1 MLNDF
6 NLRYMNFRLIIY
18 VLILSSIGVL
28 VVSSATI
35 NTVNDGLG
43 KRQVMGI
50 ILGMLTLVCAMIIDY
65 KYYIK
70 LGWLF
75 YAASIACLLLVFI
88 FGTYRGGA
96 RRWIE
101 LPIIGQFQPSE
112 VAKIMLII
120 FFAMYLSKIDNKLNS
135 PLYLLS
141 IVGFAAVPVFSI
153 FRQPNLSTTIVLTFI
168 IIAMSFVAGL
178 SYKWII
184 GTVGVLVPSMFIIVR
199 MVMDGR
205 RTFLNTY
212 MENRILAFFRPDN
225 FAGGKYQQE
234 NSVMAIASGM
244 LNGKGLN
251 TNALDSVK
259 NGKFLPEVQTDFIFA
274 IIGEEL
280 GFVGS
285 IVVITLIALIVM
297 ECLIMAAKA
306 KNLEGRLI
314 CSGIAALIAFQ
325 SFTNIAVATNIF
337 PNTGLPLPFVSYGL
351 TSLVSSFVGIGLVL
365 NIGIYGRKNKLGGQI
380 DEYRFN
386 CT

>member
-6 NLRYMNFRLIIY
+6 NLRYINFRLLIY

-35 NTVNDGLG
+35 NTANEGLG
-43 KRQVMGI
+43 ERQIMGI
-50 ILGMLTLVCAMIIDY
+50 ILGMVTLVCAMLIDY

-101 LPIIGQFQPSE
+101 LPGIGQFQPSE

-120 FFAMYLSKIDNKLNS
+120 FFAMYLSKIDSKLNH

-141 IVGFAAVPVFSI
+141 ITLFAAVPIFCI
-153 FRQPNLSTTIVLTFI
+153 FRQPNLSTTIVLTFM
-168 IIAMSFVAGL
+168 IIAMIFVAGL

-184 GTVGVLVPSMFIIVR
+184 GILGVLVPSVFTIIY
-199 MVMDGR
+199 MVITGKK
-205 RTFLNTY
+205 TFLNSY
-212 MENRILAFFRPDN
+212 MEGRILAFFKPEN

-280 GFVGS
+280 GFIGS
-285 IVVITLIALIVM
+285 IMVIALIALIVI

-306 KNLEGRLI
+306 KDLEGRLI
-314 CSGIAALIAFQ
+314 CSGMAALIAFQ
-325 SFTNIAVATNIF
+325 SFTNIAVATDIF

-351 TSLVSSFVGIGLVL
+351 TSLVSSFIGIGLVL
-365 NIGIYGRKNKLGGQI
+365 NVGIYGRNKT
-380 DEYRFN
+380 N
-386 CT
+386 